1 MVRLAELRT
10 GILKNANAVKKRN
23 LRRLWIL
30 LCSAAAVVGVCHAS
44 SQAASRHLVTCLD
57 IGDPATKQNAE
68 CVILT
73 RKLLAPLP
81 AKVVWRI
88 ESFSSAAAA
97 RGALTPNGALV
108 RTRGHTWLMTLDRA
122 GKRAPGSTFVS
133 EVGPLPIQR
142 AAHLELLVG
151 EANFSDGFTR
161 VHVHPGVEAWYVVSG
176 AQCVET
182 PGRFTM
188 VSAGE
193 SMFEPSRTPMQ
204 FQSLGDKTLDALFIV
219 VYDPKDAWTEATD
232 WEPIGLCG
240 D

>member
-1 MVRLAELRT
+1 V
-10 GILKNANAVKKRN
+10 I
-23 LRRLWIL
+23 
-30 LCSAAAVVGVCHAS
+30 
-44 SQAASRHLVTCLD
+44 CLD
-57 IGDPATKQNAE
+57 ISDLGGNQNAE
-68 CVILT
+68 CSILT
-73 RKLLAPLP
+73 RRPLSSLP

-97 RGALTPNGALV
+97 RSALTSNGAV
-108 RTRGHTWLMTLDRA
+108 VQTRGHTWLMTLDRP
-122 GKRAPGSTFVS
+122 GKRAPGSTLVA

-142 AAHLELLVG
+142 ASHLELLVG
-151 EANFSDGFTR
+151 EARFSDGFTR
-161 VHVHPGVEAWYVVSG
+161 VHVHPGVEAWYVLSG